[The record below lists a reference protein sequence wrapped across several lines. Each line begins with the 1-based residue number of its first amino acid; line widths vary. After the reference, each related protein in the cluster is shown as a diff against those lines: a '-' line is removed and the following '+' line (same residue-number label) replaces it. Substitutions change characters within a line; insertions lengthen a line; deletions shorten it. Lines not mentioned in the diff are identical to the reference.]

1 VLLCK
6 LQNTGQ
12 LWKKPERTVYIQTDP
27 QVKEEKTT
35 IINHGL
41 QIVKISHWLKDIY
54 YELFKKKNLQHEN
67 LSNLTSHIL
76 LGVLVS
82 HSKKNQTKITQF
94 TVSCI

>member
-27 QVKEEKTT
+27 QVKEEETT

-54 YELFKKKNLQHEN
+54 YELFNYFFYN
-67 LSNLTSHIL
+67 
-76 LGVLVS
+76 
-82 HSKKNQTKITQF
+82 TKI
-94 TVSCI
+94 SII